1 MFARPRSVFSFSS
14 APSSRSLFF
23 LAFLLLFV
31 IVSFFPA
38 SSFATDYQTDVSERA
53 DTSKKS
59 PRSSES
65 SPRTPRRDR
74 AAVFAEYQEKL
85 RANAQKC
92 DERGMTLEGRIT
104 RSLLFNDEPYSFTL
118 PTFKASKNP
127 DALPG
132 DATSE
137 QRSWYAALTR
147 LRRRYADETFELAKT
162 SADEKRGYEAFACA
176 QTALVIDPD
185 HEGAR
190 RFFGYEERDGVWRSS
205 FDIERLNKGEIE
217 TERFGWLSKDRVER
231 YENGE
236 RYYRNRWVSEAEE
249 AKKILAGSSGWR
261 VETEHFSI
269 LSRVSLER
277 GVEIGRFLETYYQSW
292 LRLYYRFVASE
303 KQWASRFNANGAAL
317 AKKKHRIIL
326 YRNREEYLREL
337 RKHDENVDASIGW
350 YLPNMRCIFVYEPS
364 PNDEY
369 EFDLFSLLAHEVTHQ
384 LFNECY
390 LATSERNKPVSQPGR
405 RANFW
410 AVEGVATYM
419 ETYTLNASNAKLGG
433 VETYRLQ
440 QAVASLFDEKTYI
453 PLRQYV
459 AATRESFQ
467 TNDMPLL
474 QRLYAQATGLTF
486 FFIHHRDG
494 VYRNAFIAYLY
505 AIYQGVDRPDSLEK
519 LTGKTF
525 EELDAEY
532 ATFLQN
538 LRDATVDSSTP

>member
-1 MFARPRSVFSFSS
+1 MFARPRPV
-14 APSSRSLFF
+14 
-23 LAFLLLFV
+23 
-31 IVSFFPA
+31 FFPA
-38 SSFATDYQTDVSERA
+38 SFRSCFATFLTVARLLVVLFVFSESLNATPCKAAVSDSNAPSSATASSSER
-53 DTSKKS
+53 
-59 PRSSES
+59 
-65 SPRTPRRDR
+65 PRRDR
-74 AAVFAEYQEKL
+74 NAIFAEYQEKL

-92 DERGMTLEGRIT
+92 DERGMTLEGKIT
-104 RSLLFNDEPYSFTL
+104 RSLIYQDEPYLFTI

-127 DALPG
+127 DSLPD
-132 DATSE
+132 DASNE

-147 LRRRYADETFELAKT
+147 LRRRYADEMIELAKT
-162 SADEKRGYEAFACA
+162 SAAEKRGYEAFACA
-176 QTALVIDPD
+176 QTALVVDPD
-185 HEGAR
+185 NEEAR
-190 RFFGYEERDGVWRSS
+190 RFFGYEERDGVWRTTWE
-205 FDIERLNKGEIE
+205 IERLNKGEIE
-217 TERFGWLSKDRVER
+217 TERFGWLPQDRVER

-249 AKKILAGSSGWR
+249 AQKILAGSSGWR

-303 KQWASRFNANGAAL
+303 KQWASRFNGNGAVL
-317 AKKKHRIIL
+317 ATKHRIII
-326 YRNREEYLREL
+326 YRNRDEYLREL
-337 RKHDENVDASIGW
+337 RKHDENVDSSIGW

-390 LATSERNKPVSQPGR
+390 LAASGRRKPVAHPGR
-405 RANFW
+405 QANFW

-419 ETYTLNASNAKLGG
+419 ETYALTPANAKLGG

-440 QAVASLFDEKTYI
+440 QAVASLFEEKTYI

-459 AATRESFQ
+459 AATRETFQ
-467 TNDMPLL
+467 TNDLPLL

-486 FFIHHRDG
+486 FFVHYRDG

-519 LTGKTF
+519 LTGRSF
-525 EELDAEY
+525 EELDQEY
-532 ATFLQN
+532 AKFLQTV
-538 LRDATVDSSTP
+538 RDATPNAPNLAPF

>member
-1 MFARPRSVFSFSS
+1 MFARPRPNSPFRSRVALIPSAALLFVVFSFLASPSS
-14 APSSRSLFF
+14 ATSYGTEGSNSNV
-23 LAFLLLFV
+23 LLKK
-31 IVSFFPA
+31 SAASPA
-38 SSFATDYQTDVSERA
+38 ST
-53 DTSKKS
+53 
-59 PRSSES
+59 
-65 SPRTPRRDR
+65 RDR

-92 DERGMTLEGRIT
+92 DELGMTLEGRIT
-104 RSLLFNDEPYSFTL
+104 RSLIYQDEPYLFTI

-127 DALPG
+127 DSLPD
-132 DATSE
+132 DASNE

-147 LRRRYADETFELAKT
+147 LRRRYANEIFELAKT
-162 SADEKRGYEAFACA
+162 CAAEKRGYEAFACA

-185 HEGAR
+185 NEGAR
-190 RFFGYEERDGVWRSS
+190 RFFGYEERDGVWRSTWE
-205 FDIERLNKGEIE
+205 IERLNKGEVE
-217 TERFGWLSKDRVER
+217 TERFGWLPKDRVER
-231 YENGE
+231 YQNGE
-236 RYYRNRWVSEAEE
+236 RYYRNRWVSESEE

-317 AKKKHRIIL
+317 TTKHRIII
-326 YRNREEYLREL
+326 YRDREEYLREL

-350 YLPNMRCIFVYEPS
+350 YLTNMRCIFVYEPS

-369 EFDLFSLLAHEVTHQ
+369 EFDLLSLLAHEVTHQ

-390 LATSERNKPVSQPGR
+390 LATSGRNKPVSQPGR
-405 RANFW
+405 QANFW

-419 ETYTLNASNAKLGG
+419 ETYSLTPSNAKLGG
-433 VETYRLQ
+433 VDAYRLR
-440 QAVASLFDEKTYI
+440 QATESLFDEKTYT

-459 AATRESFQ
+459 AATRETFQ

-486 FFIHHRDG
+486 FFVHYRDG

-505 AIYQGVDRPDSLEK
+505 AIYQGIDRPDSLEK

-532 ATFLQN
+532 AKFLQN
-538 LRDATVDSSTP
+538 VRDATVDSATR

>member
-1 MFARPRSVFSFSS
+1 Y
-14 APSSRSLFF
+14 LFT
-23 LAFLLLFV
+23 
-31 IVSFFPA
+31 I
-38 SSFATDYQTDVSERA
+38 
-53 DTSKKS
+53 
-59 PRSSES
+59 
-65 SPRTPRRDR
+65 
-74 AAVFAEYQEKL
+74 
-85 RANAQKC
+85 
-92 DERGMTLEGRIT
+92 
-104 RSLLFNDEPYSFTL
+104 
-118 PTFKASKNP
+118 PTFKTSKTP
-127 DALPG
+127 DALPD
-132 DATSE
+132 DASSE

-147 LRRRYADETFELAKT
+147 LRRRYANEIIDLAKT
-162 SADEKRGYEAFACA
+162 YAAEKRGYEAFACA
-176 QTALVIDPD
+176 QTALVVDPD
-185 HEGAR
+185 NKDAR
-190 RFFGYEERDGVWRSS
+190 RFFGYEERDGVWRTNWE
-205 FDIERLNKGEIE
+205 IERLNKGEVE
-217 TERFGWLSKDRVER
+217 TQRFGWLPKEHVER

-249 AKKILAGSSGWR
+249 AEKILAGSSGWR
-261 VETEHFSI
+261 VETEHFTI

-277 GVEIGRFLETYYQSW
+277 GVEIGRLLETYYQSW

-317 AKKKHRIIL
+317 AKKHRLIL

-364 PNDEY
+364 SSDEY
-369 EFDLFSLLAHEVTHQ
+369 EFDLLSLLAHEVTHQ

-419 ETYTLNASNAKLGG
+419 ETYRLTSSNAKLGG
-433 VETYRLQ
+433 LETQRLQ
-440 QAVASLFDEKTYI
+440 QATSSLFDEKTYT

-459 AATRESFQ
+459 AATRETFQ

-486 FFIHHRDG
+486 FFFHYRDG
-494 VYRNAFIAYLY
+494 VYRNAFIAYIY
-505 AIYQGVDRPDSLEK
+505 AVYQGVDQPDSLEK

-525 EELDAEY
+525 EELDAEH
-532 ATFLQN
+532 AKFLQEV
-538 LRDATVDSSTP
+538 RDATNGRSTL

>member
-1 MFARPRSVFSFSS
+1 MFARPRRLSFLSTFRVRPARFLIVS
-14 APSSRSLFF
+14 PLFALIF
-23 LAFLLLFV
+23 LAV
-31 IVSFFPA
+31 VSFTLTPIKA
-38 SSFATDYQTDVSERA
+38 DVSAEVQ
-53 DTSKKS
+53 TPSKTTTAHKIAEKT
-59 PRSSES
+59 PRS
-65 SPRTPRRDR
+65 RD
-74 AAVFAEYQEKL
+74 AIFAEYQDKL
-85 RANAQKC
+85 RATAQKC

-104 RSLLFNDEPYSFTL
+104 RALLFKDEPYSFTL
-118 PTFKASKNP
+118 PTFKANKNP
-127 DALPG
+127 DALPE
-132 DATSE
+132 DASNE

-147 LRRRYADETFELAKT
+147 MRRRYADETFELAKT
-162 SADEKRGYEAFACA
+162 CADEKRGYEAFACA

-205 FDIERLNKGEIE
+205 WEIERLNKGEVE
-217 TERFGWLSKDRVER
+217 TSRFGWLPQERVER
-231 YENGE
+231 YEKGE
-236 RYYRNRWVSEAEE
+236 RYYRNRWISEAEE
-249 AKKILAGSSGWR
+249 AEKILAGSSGWR

-317 AKKKHRIIL
+317 AKKHRIIL
-326 YRNREEYLREL
+326 YRNRDEYLREL

-390 LATSERNKPVSQPGR
+390 LATSGRNKPVSQPGR

-419 ETYTLNASNAKLGG
+419 ETYALNASNAKLGG
-433 VETYRLQ
+433 VETYRLR
-440 QAVASLFDEKTYI
+440 QATASFFDEKTYL

-486 FFIHHRDG
+486 FFFHYRDG
-494 VYRNAFIAYLY
+494 VYRNAFIAYIY
-505 AIYQGVDRPDSLEK
+505 AIYQGVDQPNTLEK
-519 LTGKTF
+519 LTGRSF

-532 ATFLQN
+532 QKFLQSV
-538 LRDATVDSSTP
+538 RDATNDKPTL

>member
-1 MFARPRSVFSFSS
+1 MFARPRFVLSSFSALGPRLSLAS
-14 APSSRSLFF
+14 AV
-23 LAFLLLFV
+23 LLLFAAV
-31 IVSFFPA
+31 LSFNA
-38 SSFATDYQTDVSERA
+38 FAFANVCQTEGSERA
-53 DTSKKS
+53 KPSSKTS
-59 PRSSES
+59 RSSES
-65 SPRTPRRDR
+65 APPTSRDR
-74 AAVFAEYQEKL
+74 AAIFAEYQEKL

-118 PTFKASKNP
+118 PTFKATKNP

-132 DATSE
+132 DATNE

-162 SADEKRGYEAFACA
+162 CAAEKRGYEAFACA
-176 QTALVIDPD
+176 QTALVIAPD

-190 RFFGYEERDGVWRSS
+190 RFFGYEERDGVWRANWE
-205 FDIERLNKGEIE
+205 IERLNKGEVE
-217 TERFGWLSKDRVER
+217 TSRFGWLPKDQVER
-231 YENGE
+231 YETGE

-249 AKKILAGSSGWR
+249 AEKILAGSSGWR

-317 AKKKHRIIL
+317 AKKHRVII

-364 PNDEY
+364 PNEEY
-369 EFDLFSLLAHEVTHQ
+369 EFDLLSLLAHEVTHQ

-390 LATSERNKPVSQPGR
+390 LATSGRNKPVSQPGR

-419 ETYTLNASNAKLGG
+419 ETYSLTASNAKLGG

-440 QAVASLFDEKTYI
+440 QAVASLFEEKTYI
-453 PLRQYV
+453 PMRQYV

-486 FFIHHRDG
+486 FFVHYRDG

-532 ATFLQN
+532 AKFLQN
-538 LRDATVDSSTP
+538 VRDATVDSTPR

>member
-1 MFARPRSVFSFSS
+1 MFARPRPFSFS
-14 APSSRSLFF
+14 APLCLRFFVLSSDALLFVLF
-23 LAFLLLFV
+23 SLLLF
-31 IVSFFPA
+31 SFDATSCAASDSASVRA
-38 SSFATDYQTDVSERA
+38 SSKTVDE
-53 DTSKKS
+53 KKS
-59 PRSSES
+59 
-65 SPRTPRRDR
+65 TRDR
-74 AAVFAEYQEKL
+74 AAIFAEYQEKL
-85 RANAQKC
+85 RATANKC
-92 DERGMTLEGRIT
+92 DARGMTLEAQIT
-104 RSLLFNDEPYSFTL
+104 RSLLYVDKPYLFTV
-118 PTFKASKNP
+118 PIFKATRNP
-127 DALPG
+127 DALPD
-132 DATSE
+132 DASSE

-147 LRRRYADETFELAKT
+147 LRRRYADETFELAK
-162 SADEKRGYEAFACA
+162 SCAAEKRGYEAFACA
-176 QTALVIDPD
+176 QTALVVDPD

-190 RFFGYEERDGVWRSS
+190 RFFGYEARDAVWRSTWE
-205 FDIERLNKGEIE
+205 IERLKKGEIE
-217 TERFGWLSKDRVER
+217 TERFGWLPQDRVER

-249 AKKILAGSSGWR
+249 AEKILAGSSGWR

-303 KQWASRFNANGAAL
+303 KQWASRFNANGTAL
-317 AKKKHRIIL
+317 AKKHRVIL

-369 EFDLFSLLAHEVTHQ
+369 DFDLFSLLAHEVTHQ

-390 LATSERNKPVSQPGR
+390 LATSGRVKPVSQPGR
-405 RANFW
+405 QANFW

-419 ETYTLNASNAKLGG
+419 ETYALTPTHATLGG

-440 QAVASLFDEKTYI
+440 QAVASFFDEKTYI

-459 AATRESFQ
+459 AASRETFQ
-467 TNDMPLL
+467 TSDMPLL

-486 FFIHHRDG
+486 FFVHYRDG

-519 LTGKTF
+519 LTGRAF

-532 ATFLQN
+532 ATFLQS
-538 LRDATVDSSTP
+538 LKDATNDSATR

>member
-1 MFARPRSVFSFSS
+1 MFARPRLRLHFSPFRVRLVSCL
-14 APSSRSLFF
+14 AVSLPFVAIFF
-23 LAFLLLFV
+23 AT
-31 IVSFFPA
+31 A
-38 SSFATDYQTDVSERA
+38 SSNLKQAQAGVFVNKKTTSETLGA
-53 DTSKKS
+53 PQDAEK
-59 PRSSES
+59 
-65 SPRTPRRDR
+65 TPPRDR
-74 AAVFAEYQEKL
+74 AAIFAEYQEKL

-118 PTFKASKNP
+118 PTFKAQKNP
-127 DALPG
+127 DALPD
-132 DATSE
+132 DASNE

-147 LRRRYADETFELAKT
+147 LRRRYANEIFDLAKT
-162 SADEKRGYEAFACA
+162 CAAEKRGYEAFACA
-176 QTALVIDPD
+176 QTALVVDPD

-190 RFFGYEERDGVWRSS
+190 RFFGYAERNNLWRSS
-205 FDIERLNKGEIE
+205 FEIERLNKGEVE
-217 TERFGWLSKDRVER
+217 TSRFGWLPPDRVER
-231 YENGE
+231 YEKGE
-236 RYYRNRWVSEAEE
+236 RNYRNRWVSEAEE

-317 AKKKHRIIL
+317 AKKHRVIL
-326 YRNREEYLREL
+326 YRNRDEYLREL

-390 LATSERNKPVSQPGR
+390 LATSGRNKPVSQPGR
-405 RANFW
+405 QANFW

-419 ETYTLNASNAKLGG
+419 ETYAPTPTNAKLGG

-440 QAVASLFDEKTYI
+440 QAIASFFDEKTYI

-459 AATRESFQ
+459 AASRETFQ

-486 FFIHHRDG
+486 FFFHHQDG

-519 LTGKTF
+519 LTGRTF

-532 ATFLQN
+532 GKFLQSVRN
-538 LRDATVDSSTP
+538 ATAAQTTT

>member
-1 MFARPRSVFSFSS
+1 MFARPRRLSFLSTFRVRPARFLIVS
-14 APSSRSLFF
+14 PLFALVF
-23 LAFLLLFV
+23 LAV
-31 IVSFFPA
+31 VSFNLKPIK
-38 SSFATDYQTDVSERA
+38 ATVSVEAQTP
-53 DTSKKS
+53 SKTTTAHKIA
-59 PRSSES
+59 EK
-65 SPRTPRRDR
+65 TPRGRD
-74 AAVFAEYQEKL
+74 AIFAEYQDKL
-85 RANAQKC
+85 RATAQKC

-104 RSLLFNDEPYSFTL
+104 RALLFKDEPYSFTL
-118 PTFKASKNP
+118 PTFKANKNP
-127 DALPG
+127 DALPE
-132 DATSE
+132 DASNE

-190 RFFGYEERDGVWRSS
+190 RFFGYEERDGVWRTTWE
-205 FDIERLNKGEIE
+205 IERLNKGEVE
-217 TERFGWLSKDRVER
+217 TSRFGWLPKDRVER
-231 YENGE
+231 YEKGE
-236 RYYRNRWVSEAEE
+236 RYYRNRWISEAEE
-249 AKKILAGSSGWR
+249 AEKILAGSSGWR

-303 KQWASRFNANGAAL
+303 KQWTSRFNANGAAL
-317 AKKKHRIIL
+317 AKKHRIIL
-326 YRNREEYLREL
+326 YRNRDEYLREL

-390 LATSERNKPVSQPGR
+390 LATSGRNKPVSQPGR

-419 ETYTLNASNAKLGG
+419 ETYALNASNAKLGG
-433 VETYRLQ
+433 VETYRLR
-440 QAVASLFDEKTYI
+440 QAVASFFDEKTYI

-486 FFIHHRDG
+486 FFFHYRDG
-494 VYRNAFIAYLY
+494 VYRNAFIAYIY
-505 AIYQGVDRPDSLEK
+505 AIYQGVDQPNTLEK
-519 LTGKTF
+519 LTGRSF

-532 ATFLQN
+532 QKFLQGV
-538 LRDATVDSSTP
+538 RDATNDKPTL

>member
-1 MFARPRSVFSFSS
+1 MFARPRLFSFN
-14 APSSRSLFF
+14 PSSRSRVISISVVALPLVVFSLFAPF
-23 LAFLLLFV
+23 TN
-31 IVSFFPA
+31 
-38 SSFATDYQTDVSERA
+38 ATPYQT
-53 DTSKKS
+53 
-59 PRSSES
+59 ES
-65 SPRTPRRDR
+65 SGSNVSTKKTATSSVSTRDR
-74 AAVFAEYQEKL
+74 AAIFAEYQEKL
-85 RANAQKC
+85 RANAKIC
-92 DERGMTLEGRIT
+92 DERGMTLESRIT
-104 RSLLFNDEPYSFTL
+104 RSLLFNDEPYLFTL
-118 PTFKASKNP
+118 PTFKATKNP
-127 DALPG
+127 DALPD
-132 DATSE
+132 DASSE

-147 LRRRYADETFELAKT
+147 LRRRYANEIFELAKT
-162 SADEKRGYEAFACA
+162 CAAQKRGYEAFACA

-185 HEGAR
+185 CEGAR
-190 RFFGYEERDGVWRSS
+190 RFFGYEERDGVWRANGE
-205 FDIERLNKGEIE
+205 IERLNKGEVE
-217 TERFGWLSKDRVER
+217 TARFGWLPQDRVER

-249 AKKILAGSSGWR
+249 AEKILAGSTGWR
-261 VETEHFSI
+261 VETEHFTV

-317 AKKKHRIIL
+317 AKKHRVIL

-364 PNDEY
+364 LNDEY

-390 LATSERNKPVSQPGR
+390 IATSGRNKPTSQPGR

-419 ETYTLNASNAKLGG
+419 ETYALASNNAKIGG
-433 VETYRLQ
+433 VQTPRLQ
-440 QAVASLFDEKTYI
+440 QAIASFFEEKTYI

-459 AATRESFQ
+459 VATRETFQ

-486 FFIHHRDG
+486 FFFHYRDG

-505 AIYQGVDRPDSLEK
+505 AIYQGVDQPDSLEK
-519 LTGKTF
+519 LTGRAF

-532 ATFLQN
+532 GEFLQGV
-538 LRDATVDSSTP
+538 RDATNAKSTR

>member
-1 MFARPRSVFSFSS
+1 MIARPRTVSFFS
-14 APSSRSLFF
+14 PSHERR
-23 LAFLLLFV
+23 FLLLPA
-31 IVSFFPA
+31 VSLLLAALFFIT
-38 SSFATDYQTDVSERA
+38 SSSYANVGQTDASERVS
-53 DTSKKS
+53 TSSKT
-59 PRSSES
+59 PRSSEVA
-65 SPRTPRRDR
+65 SPTPTRDR

-104 RSLLFNDEPYSFTL
+104 RSLLFNDERYSFTL
-118 PTFKASKNP
+118 PIVKATKNP
-127 DALPG
+127 ATLPD
-132 DATSE
+132 DATNE

-162 SADEKRGYEAFACA
+162 CAAEKRGYEAFACA

-190 RFFGYEERDGVWRSS
+190 RFFGYEERDGVWRSTWE
-205 FDIERLNKGEIE
+205 IERLNKGEVE
-217 TERFGWLSKDRVER
+217 TSRFGWLPQERVER
-231 YENGE
+231 YEKGE

-249 AKKILAGSSGWR
+249 AEKILAGSSGWR

-292 LRLYYRFVASE
+292 LRLYYRFIASE

-317 AKKKHRIIL
+317 AKKHRIIL

-390 LATSERNKPVSQPGR
+390 LATSGRNKPVSQPGR

-419 ETYTLNASNAKLGG
+419 ETYTLNVSNAKLGG

-440 QAVASLFDEKTYI
+440 QAVASFFDEKTYL

-474 QRLYAQATGLTF
+474 QRLYAQATGLSF
-486 FFIHHRDG
+486 FFIHYRDG

-505 AIYQGVDRPDSLEK
+505 AIYQGVDQPNSLEK

-532 ATFLQN
+532 AKFLQSV
-538 LRDATVDSSTP
+538 RAATNVSSTR

>member
-1 MFARPRSVFSFSS
+1 MSARPR
-14 APSSRSLFF
+14 LFF
-23 LAFLLLFV
+23 FPFRAGFSLLHAALLFV
-31 IVSFFPA
+31 ALHCFSG
-38 SSFATDYQTDVSERA
+38 SSNATPYLADVSDA
-53 DTSKKS
+53 NVPPKTSDVSSAS
-59 PRSSES
+59 P
-65 SPRTPRRDR
+65 RDR
-74 AAVFAEYQEKL
+74 AAIFAEYQEKL
-85 RANAQKC
+85 RANAKIC
-92 DERGMTLEGRIT
+92 DERGMTLEGKIT
-104 RSLLFNDEPYSFTL
+104 RSLLFNDEPYLFTL
-118 PTFKASKNP
+118 PTFKSAKNP
-127 DALPG
+127 DALPD
-132 DATSE
+132 DASKE

-147 LRRRYADETFELAKT
+147 LRRRYANEIFELAKT
-162 SADEKRGYEAFACA
+162 CADEKRGYEAFACA
-176 QTALVIDPD
+176 QTALIVDSD
-185 HEGAR
+185 CEGAR
-190 RFFGYEERDGVWRSS
+190 RFFGYEERDNVWRTTWE
-205 FDIERLNKGEIE
+205 IERLNKGEVE
-217 TERFGWLSKDRVER
+217 TRRFGWLPKEHVER

-249 AKKILAGSSGWR
+249 AEKILAGSSGWR

-303 KQWASRFNANGAAL
+303 KQWASRFNAKGVAL
-317 AKKKHRIIL
+317 AKKHRIIL

-390 LATSERNKPVSQPGR
+390 LATSGRNKPVSQPGR

-419 ETYTLNASNAKLGG
+419 ETYALTPNNARLGG

-440 QAVASLFDEKTYI
+440 QAIASCFDEKNYI

-459 AATRESFQ
+459 AATREDFQ
-467 TNDMPLL
+467 TSDMPRL
-474 QRLYAQATGLTF
+474 QHLYAQATGLAF
-486 FFIHHRDG
+486 FFFHHRDG

-505 AIYQGVDRPDSLEK
+505 AVYQGVDQPNTLEK
-519 LTGKTF
+519 LTGRAF

-532 ATFLQN
+532 VKFLQGV
-538 LRDATVDSSTP
+538 RDETNAKSTR

>member
-1 MFARPRSVFSFSS
+1 MSARPR
-14 APSSRSLFF
+14 
-23 LAFLLLFV
+23 LLFTNLPFRV
-31 IVSFFPA
+31 GFVSISTVALLIAVLSFFPTASKATPYLADVSNSDAPLKKSDA
-38 SSFATDYQTDVSERA
+38 SSA
-53 DTSKKS
+53 S
-59 PRSSES
+59 P
-65 SPRTPRRDR
+65 RDR
-74 AAVFAEYQEKL
+74 AAIFAEYQEKL
-85 RANAQKC
+85 RANAKIC
-92 DERGMTLEGRIT
+92 DERGMKLEGKIT
-104 RSLLFNDEPYSFTL
+104 RSLLFDDVPYLFTL
-118 PTFKASKNP
+118 PTFKSAKNP
-127 DALPG
+127 DALPD
-132 DATSE
+132 DASSE

-147 LRRRYADETFELAKT
+147 LRRRYADEIFELAKT
-162 SADEKRGYEAFACA
+162 CADEKRGYEAFACA
-176 QTALVIDPD
+176 QTALVVDPD
-185 HEGAR
+185 AKGAR

-205 FDIERLNKGEIE
+205 WEIERLKKGEVE
-217 TERFGWLSKDRVER
+217 TSRFGWLPKEHVER

-236 RYYRNRWVSEAEE
+236 RYYRNRWVSEKEE
-249 AKKILAGSSGWR
+249 AEKILAGSSGWR
-261 VETEHFSI
+261 VETEHFTI

-303 KQWASRFNANGAAL
+303 KQWAQRFNANGAAL
-317 AKKKHRIIL
+317 AKKHRVIL

-364 PNDEY
+364 TDDEY
-369 EFDLFSLLAHEVTHQ
+369 EFDLLSLLAHEVTHQ

-390 LATSERNKPVSQPGR
+390 LATSGRNKPVSQPGR

-419 ETYTLNASNAKLGG
+419 ETYALTASHAKLGG
-433 VETYRLQ
+433 AETPRLQ
-440 QAVASLFDEKTYI
+440 QALASVFEEKTYV

-459 AATRESFQ
+459 AATRKTFQ
-467 TNDMPLL
+467 TNDMPHL

-486 FFIHHRDG
+486 FFFHHRDG

-505 AIYQGVDRPDSLEK
+505 AIYQGVDQADSLEK

-532 ATFLQN
+532 VKFLQGVRN
-538 LRDATVDSSTP
+538 ATNAKTMP